1 MKTNVIMLAT
11 LGLLLIGGCSNQ
23 RVKSNKNE
31 SESQLAKQF
40 NGSISKDAQEG
51 KLTSNEKRI
60 VKAHDNVE
68 AKKLAANQVHFEKN
82 TVVTQKGTVK
92 IEKLAILPI
101 YTTDNKLTSDKGLL
115 VGLSVKNNTNKPI
128 STDSILTNDLS
139 ITPFQNDNG
148 SEIDLSGVNTGL
160 NIGNL
165 ASDTNN
171 EDIDKI
177 NKGTEISNEYDSKIL
192 PHKTVYRILD
202 GFQLKNEKEPI
213 TFKLTTGGITATSE
227 ENVNTKKAK
236 YSVSIK
242 TIKEQKNDFASM
254 ISTH

>member
-1 MKTNVIMLAT
+1 M
-11 LGLLLIGGCSNQ
+11 IGGCSNQ

-60 VKAHDNVE
+60 VKAHDNAE
-68 AKKLAANQVHFEKN
+68 AQKLATNQVHFEKN

-101 YTTDNKLTSDKGLL
+101 YTTDNKLTSDKSLL

-148 SEIDLSGVNTGL
+148 SETDLSRVNTGL
-160 NIGNL
+160 NIGDL

-171 EDIDKI
+171 EI
-177 NKGTEISNEYDSKIL
+177 NKGIEISNEYDSKIL

-213 TFKLTTGGITATSE
+213 TFKLTTGGITA
-227 ENVNTKKAK
+227 
-236 YSVSIK
+236 
-242 TIKEQKNDFASM
+242 
-254 ISTH
+254 

>member
-1 MKTNVIMLAT
+1 
-11 LGLLLIGGCSNQ
+11 LLIGGCSNQ

-60 VKAHDNVE
+60 VKAHDNAE
-68 AKKLAANQVHFEKN
+68 AQKLATNQVHFEKN

-101 YTTDNKLTSDKGLL
+101 YTTDNKLTSDKSLL

-148 SEIDLSGVNTGL
+148 SETDLSRVNTGL
-160 NIGNL
+160 NIGDL

-171 EDIDKI
+171 EI
-177 NKGTEISNEYDSKIL
+177 NKGIEISNEYDSKIL

-213 TFKLTTGGITATSE
+213 TFKLTTGGITA
-227 ENVNTKKAK
+227 
-236 YSVSIK
+236 
-242 TIKEQKNDFASM
+242 
-254 ISTH
+254 